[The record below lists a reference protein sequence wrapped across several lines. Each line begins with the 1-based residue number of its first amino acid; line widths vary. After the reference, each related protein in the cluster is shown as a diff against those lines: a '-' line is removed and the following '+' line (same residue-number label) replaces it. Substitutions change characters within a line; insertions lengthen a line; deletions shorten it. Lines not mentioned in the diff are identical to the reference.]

1 MTTRPAESPPANGL
15 TDHLQR
21 TVKLALPVIISRFGV
36 LTMVVVDTAMTGHFS
51 TTEMAYLGLGSAPMF
66 TLLLVGIGMLVG
78 TAILTAQAC
87 GAGEPEL
94 AGSIWRVSMWHALGL
109 GLFSAFICQFGEAFF
124 LQMGQDAD
132 LAAGAGGVLV
142 IYGWQ
147 LVPFFL
153 SISTMMFL
161 ESIHKPKIGAIV
173 IFVANILNAGL
184 NGLMIY
190 GTDIFA
196 FSLQPMGAEGAVT
209 STLIVRSLIALSL
222 IMYALRMKDG
232 IDFGVGRRIGRSKDI
247 SWKLWGLGVPL
258 GFAQGMESAAFAT
271 LMMFSGLLGTVQV
284 STYQLTNNLV
294 ALAFMV
300 AIGTSTAAGIRV
312 GNAVGRNDL
321 QGVKIAG
328 WSALLIVIVFST
340 VSCALF
346 LLFPQQLALIFTT
359 DIEVIKLATITIGI
373 AGFFLIFDG
382 MQSVMIGALRGRAD
396 VWVPTIIQL
405 ISFWA
410 IAVPGAYY
418 AAIVHDFGVPGLMY
432 AIMAGILFS
441 AIFNTIRFHI
451 MSKKPLR
458 RY

>member
-1 MTTRPAESPPANGL
+1 MTMIQTQGPPPNGL
-15 TDHLQR
+15 TDHLLR
-21 TVKLALPVIISRFGV
+21 TVKLAVPVILSRLGV
-36 LTMVVVDTAMTGHFS
+36 LSLVVVDTAMTGHFS
-51 TTEMAYLGLGSAPMF
+51 TIEMAYLGLGSAPMF
-66 TLLLVGIGMLVG
+66 TLLLIGIGMLVG

-87 GAGEPEL
+87 GADEPEL

-109 GLFSAFICQFGEAFF
+109 GLLSAFICQFGEIFY
-124 LQMGQDAD
+124 LLMGQDAGI
-132 LAAGAGGVLV
+132 AAGAGGVLA

-147 LVPFFL
+147 LIPFFL

-161 ESIHKPKIGAIV
+161 ESVHKPKIGAIV
-173 IFVANILNAGL
+173 IFAANLLNIGL
-184 NGLMIY
+184 NGLLIY
-190 GTDIFA
+190 GVDIFA
-196 FSLQPMGAEGAVT
+196 VSLAPMGAEGAVI
-209 STLIVRSLIALSL
+209 STLIVRGFIAVSLVI
-222 IMYALRMKDG
+222 YALNMKDRA
-232 IDFGVGRRIGRSKDI
+232 DFGVGRRVGRSKDI
-247 SWKLWGLGVPL
+247 SRKLWGLGVPL

-328 WSALLIVIVFST
+328 WAALLIVIIFSS

-359 DIEVIKLATITIGI
+359 DMRVINLATITIGI
-373 AGFFLIFDG
+373 SGFYLIFDG

-405 ISFWA
+405 ISFWI

-418 AAIVHDFGVPGLMY
+418 VSIVLDYGVPGLIY
-432 AIMAGILFS
+432 AIMVGILFS
-441 AIFNTIRFHI
+441 AVFNTFRFHI
-451 MSKKPLR
+451 MTKKPLR